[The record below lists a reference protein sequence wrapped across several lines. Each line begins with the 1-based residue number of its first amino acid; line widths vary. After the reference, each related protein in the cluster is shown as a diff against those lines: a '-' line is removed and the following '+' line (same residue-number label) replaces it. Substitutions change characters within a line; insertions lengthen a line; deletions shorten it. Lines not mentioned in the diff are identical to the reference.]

1 VADEIAIPGAG
12 EMLVETNRMPAAS
25 WYRIFA
31 KLVASF
37 NVSTRSL
44 TSAAADISTLDG
56 RVDGH
61 DSDLTTLDGRVD
73 ALEAEP
79 EPVVVVVASGALSSQ
94 ATLDIPLG
102 SLDMY
107 EIDLINVKPATD
119 NAALRCQ
126 FSQSSSFLSGGSD
139 YAWGAHGGVAG
150 PADEA
155 DSAISLGS
163 FQVGNGTNEFTSMTI
178 RIFRPSAASFA
189 KTLVFFGG
197 GRTGTPASY
206 GSGGHGVLLANTNAI
221 DGARFLFT
229 SGDISSGYYA
239 VRGYRFSV

>member
-1 VADEIAIPGAG
+1 MADEIAIPGAG
-12 EMLVETNRMPAAS
+12 EMLVEANRMPAAS

-94 ATLDIPLG
+94 ATLDVPLG

-107 EIDLINVKPATD
+107 EIDLINIAPATD
-119 NAALRCQ
+119 NAVLHML
-126 FSQSSSFLSGGSD
+126 FSQSSSFLTGASD
-139 YAWGAHGGVAG
+139 YSWGKMDAAS
-150 PADEA
+150 ASNDEA
-155 DSAISLGS
+155 DSEIQMATGI
-163 FQVGNGTNEFTSMTI
+163 GNATNETGTFKV
-178 RIFRPSAASFA
+178 RIYRPSASTFL
-189 KTLVFFGG
+189 KTAHWTGG
-197 GRTGTPASY
+197 TRFGTPISAAHNGV
-206 GSGGHGVLLANTNAI
+206 GSLLANTNAI
-221 DGARFLFT
+221 DGVRFLF
-229 SGDISSGYYA
+229 SAGDIASGYYA